1 MESDDLF
8 WMRRALAEAER
19 GRGAVEP
26 NPLVG
31 AVVVRE
37 GRPVGVGHHA
47 RFGGPHAEVVALEA
61 AGAAAR
67 GATLY
72 VTLEPCCH
80 HGKTPP
86 CTEAVLAAGIR
97 RVVAAMTDPFPKVA
111 GGGFARLAAAG
122 LEVES
127 GLLETEA
134 RRLNAPYLKRLATG
148 RPYVIAKWAMTLDG
162 KTATASGDSRW
173 ISGPRSRALV
183 HELRGRMD
191 AILVGIGTALADD
204 PQLTAR
210 PPGPRRA
217 ARVVLDSA
225 ARLPPDSRLARTARE
240 IPVWVAV
247 TERAGAERRA
257 ALAALGCDI
266 LCPPEAARSGRAG
279 YRGEPAGA
287 VEHDPRGAPEAGGS
301 GGEPR
306 IVGQG
311 RADPDEDRVHPAA
324 ELVHQHP
331 GAGPG
336 DPSAVAGRRGG
347 LAVEGHRPLGD
358 HVRPTGRQS
367 FQVRGIEPCVASVSS
382 RPTRP
387 PGPPVEP
394 CEPAARHP
402 GERVGHRRHDAVD
415 ARGEYRPRCRA
426 GSCRGG
432 SMARA

>member
-1 MESDDLF
+1 VKSDDLF

-19 GRGAVEP
+19 GRGGVEP

-31 AVVVRE
+31 AVVVRG

-47 RFGGPHAEVVALEA
+47 RFGGPHAEVAAFEA
-61 AGAAAR
+61 AGDATR

-80 HGKTPP
+80 FGKTPP
-86 CTEAVLAAGIR
+86 CTEAVLGAGIR

-111 GGGFARLAAAG
+111 GGGFARLVGAG

-127 GLLETEA
+127 GLLDTEA
-134 RRLNAPYLKRLATG
+134 RRLNAPYLKRVATG

-173 ISGPRSRALV
+173 ISGARARALV

-191 AILVGIGTALADD
+191 AILVGIGTVLADD

-210 PPGPRRA
+210 PPGLRRA

-225 ARLPPDSRLARTARE
+225 ARLPLDSRLARTALE

-266 LCPPEAARSGRAG
+266 LDLPGNGSVPIVPLLDELGRRSVTNLL
-279 YRGEPAGA
+279 
-287 VEHDPRGAPEAGGS
+287 VEGGS
-301 GGEPR
+301 HVLGAFLDA
-306 IVGQG
+306 GQ
-311 RADPDEDRVHPAA
+311 V
-324 ELVHQHP
+324 
-331 GAGPG
+331 
-336 DPSAVAGRRGG
+336 
-347 LAVEGHRPLGD
+347 
-358 HVRPTGRQS
+358 
-367 FQVRGIEPCVASVSS
+367 
-382 RPTRP
+382 
-387 PGPPVEP
+387 
-394 CEPAARHP
+394 
-402 GERVGHRRHDAVD
+402 DAVD
-415 ARGEYRPRCRA
+415 VYIAPIISGGAGDFTSARGRGCRRMADALRLDRPAVSIIDGDVRLQGTIAHPRPPPECP
-426 GSCRGG
+426 
-432 SMARA
+432 